1 MTHSRVRQDKLA
13 EGDQARLSAPSG
25 GPSLTIS
32 EERPI
37 KLGAPSPDARF
48 KGYTS
53 FVVQELVLHSHVI
66 DFRCERWLTAD
77 GKVITAPLPEG
88 FGGHFGPHCAAYLA
102 EVSRPSRRKAKAA

>member
-1 MTHSRVRQDKLA
+1 
-13 EGDQARLSAPSG
+13 
-25 GPSLTIS
+25 
-32 EERPI
+32 
-37 KLGAPSPDARF
+37 
-48 KGYTS
+48 
-53 FVVQELVLHSHVI
+53 LVLHSHVI